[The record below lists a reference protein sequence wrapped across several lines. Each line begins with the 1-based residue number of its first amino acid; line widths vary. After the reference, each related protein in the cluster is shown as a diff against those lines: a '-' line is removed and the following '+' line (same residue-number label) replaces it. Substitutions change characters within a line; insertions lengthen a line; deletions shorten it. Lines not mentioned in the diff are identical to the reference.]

1 MTDLPDSTAGSR
13 FSNPISFASKMA
25 SRKRKGWSRPLTIPS
40 LMTMRTLADVRVLL
54 GHLPEQYQAKET
66 WRHVADA
73 LDDAAR
79 GGDPGQYG

>member
-1 MTDLPDSTAGSR
+1 
-13 FSNPISFASKMA
+13 
-25 SRKRKGWSRPLTIPS
+25 
-40 LMTMRTLADVRVLL
+40 VLL